1 MTPQEIKQQAHKEFD
16 KKFVKDSIMTNV
28 RLIERQNP
36 NEIKSFLD
44 SLIDRTVQMTE
55 ERVAQKLKGAITLY
69 PTFYDGISFLIP
81 SGWSDKLEKYIISF
95 ITNKSEINK

>member
-1 MTPQEIKQQAHKEFD
+1 MTPQEIKQQAHKEFARYLDHWD
-16 KKFVKDSIMTNV
+16 KMQEIGIYRFDNK
-28 RLIERQNP
+28 LI
-36 NEIKSFLD
+36 D